1 MLEGDYEAGAAAAQS
16 LLEWGDREHAQ
27 GRASTAITV
36 SFHVAAMMSLL
47 TERGEF
53 GRMVPDL
60 EQVLERE
67 QGQLPGW
74 RVMRA
79 WADLQ
84 AGRRARAR
92 ATIEELA
99 SDDFRALPRDVNF
112 VPTLALLAHIAG
124 ELGEADLAAGVEPLL
139 APYRPFWT
147 VFGIGA
153 ATLGPVAYS
162 VGLLRLVQ
170 GRADDAIPCFELA
183 MERSTRCARGRTWRA
198 RKPGWRVP
206 CGCGAPPG
214 TRDAPSSWR
223 RRPVT
228 RPASS
233 GCCGWSASSRARPT
247 AASAA
252 RLAQLRS
259 SGCADADA
267 AEGHAG
273 RQQHGSAEAVG
284 PQAEQR
290 LHQRRADR
298 RGGDEGPRCGEA
310 HPRSAI
316 RKGSSAGTA
325 P

>member
-124 ELGEADLAAGVEPLL
+124 ELGEADLATRVEPLL
-139 APYRPFWT
+139 SPYCPFWV
-147 VFGIGA
+147 VFGICA

-162 VGLLRLVQ
+162 VGLVRLLRDAPTTPSRASSSRWSARTAMRARPYVARSQAGLAGALRL
-170 GRADDAIPCFELA
+170 
-183 MERSTRCARGRTWRA
+183 RGA
-198 RKPGWRVP
+198 
-206 CGCGAPPG
+206 PG
-214 TRDAPSSWR
+214 TRDAPSSSR
-223 RRPVT
+223 RRP
-228 RPASS
+228 
-233 GCCGWSASSRARPT
+233 
-247 AASAA
+247 
-252 RLAQLRS
+252 
-259 SGCADADA
+259 ADA
-267 AEGHAG
+267 ARELGML
-273 RQQHGSAEAVG
+273 
-284 PQAEQR
+284 R
-290 LHQRRADR
+290 LER
-298 RGGDEGPRCGEA
+298 EL
-310 HPRSAI
+310 
-316 RKGSSAGTA
+316 AGTQYA
-325 P
+325 G